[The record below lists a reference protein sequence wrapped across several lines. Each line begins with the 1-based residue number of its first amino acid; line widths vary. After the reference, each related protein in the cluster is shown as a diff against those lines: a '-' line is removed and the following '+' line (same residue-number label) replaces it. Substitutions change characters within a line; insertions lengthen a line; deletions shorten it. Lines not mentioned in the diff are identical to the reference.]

1 MGFKYDIND
10 KIESVEFYFSWVIDC
25 MDLPRGGWEIFEND
39 ILEYD
44 CMGGSL
50 ESDCKDK
57 SNVNFFN
64 DKIESVES
72 YCRLM
77 IGCM

>member
-10 KIESVEFYFSWVIDC
+10 KIESVELYFSWVI
-25 MDLPRGGWEIFEND
+25 
-39 ILEYD
+39 D

>member
-1 MGFKYDIND
+1 MNFISAGWLI
-10 KIESVEFYFSWVIDC
+10 VWTC
-25 MDLPRGGWEIFEND
+25 LGGWEIFEND